1 MTSRIARV
9 LVALLAVTTAAAGM
23 YAVGAR
29 RDHDRAPL
37 VLQQVNPD
45 PSRASYQPNRWGTTV
60 FVLALGS
67 DERPGLDSARTDA
80 IHVIGL
86 NPGQRKATVINI
98 PRDTWVEIPGRGQG
112 RINTAYTLGG
122 AQLAA
127 DTVGR
132 LVGVQLGYVLVTTF
146 AGLQRM
152 VDDLGGV
159 SIDVPYLMSDPNSG
173 AALNPGPQK
182 LNGYQA
188 LAWSRN
194 RHIPDGDIARTG
206 HQGELLIHAL
216 GDLRAK
222 GIDLTGMVHSL
233 DILYRNVR
241 VIGISA
247 PDVFRLGRAALSIE
261 PHNVRNYTIPVVAG
275 FKGAASV
282 LFVRPAASG
291 LFADFADDAVLQQH

>member
-1 MTSRIARV
+1 VIGRIARV
-9 LVALLAVTTAAAGM
+9 LVALLAATTAATGI

-29 RDHDRAPL
+29 QDHDQAPL
-37 VLQQVNPD
+37 LLQQVSPD

-67 DERPGLDSARTDA
+67 DERPGLDSARADA

-86 NPGQRKATVINI
+86 NPGQGRATVINI
-98 PRDTWVEIPGRGQG
+98 PRDTWVDIPGRGQG

-132 LVGVQLGYVLVTTF
+132 LVGVQLGYVLITTF
-146 AGLQRM
+146 EGLQKM
-152 VDDLGGV
+152 VDGLGGV

-173 AALNPGPQK
+173 AALDPGPQK

-194 RHIPDGDIARTG
+194 RHIPDGDVARTG

-216 GDLRAK
+216 ADFRAK
-222 GIDLTGMVHSL
+222 GTDVTGMVHAL
-233 DILYRNVR
+233 DLLYRNVR

-247 PDVFRLGRAALSIE
+247 PDVLRLGRAALSIE
-261 PHNVRNYTIPVVAG
+261 PQNVRNYTIPVVAG
-275 FKGAASV
+275 FKGTASV
-282 LFVRPAASG
+282 LFVRPPATG
-291 LFADFADDAVLQQH
+291 LFADFADDAVLQNH